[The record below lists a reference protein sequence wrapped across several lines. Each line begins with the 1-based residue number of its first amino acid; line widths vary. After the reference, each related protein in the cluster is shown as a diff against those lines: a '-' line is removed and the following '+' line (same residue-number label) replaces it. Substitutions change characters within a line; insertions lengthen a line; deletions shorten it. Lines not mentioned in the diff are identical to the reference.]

1 MKMLV
6 FIFAMSVLGLVTTVF
21 AIFEYETEF
30 LGTHCIL
37 LVMFTGCA
45 MISAREHDRAR
56 AEKREQQA
64 KASQENWYK
73 ERD

>member
-30 LGTHCIL
+30 LGTHCAL
-37 LVMFTGCA
+37 LFMFTACA
-45 MISAREHDRAR
+45 MLSAKEHDRLR

-64 KASQENWYK
+64 KTNQENWYK
-73 ERD
+73 ERE